1 MLHIHNIR
9 KIQNRK
15 VFGGWVVKDIN
26 NHPTQGKY
34 MFDIQCFSP
43 LGVGSTIDRCTISL
57 NRTPM
62 VLHPDGRPAETV
74 YFFRYNGE
82 DTNVCG
88 GADWFGD
95 MDNFVGQLEYII
107 KKYHNKG

>member
-15 VFGGWVVKDIN
+15 VFGGWVVKEIN

-57 NRTPM
+57 ERTGRM
-62 VLHPDGRPAETV
+62 LKTMTHPTTRS
-74 YFFRYNGE
+74 YFFYYNGT

-88 GADWFGD
+88 SADWLAD
-95 MDNFVGQLEYII
+95 MDNFTTQLEYVITN
-107 KKYHNKG
+107 YHNKQ